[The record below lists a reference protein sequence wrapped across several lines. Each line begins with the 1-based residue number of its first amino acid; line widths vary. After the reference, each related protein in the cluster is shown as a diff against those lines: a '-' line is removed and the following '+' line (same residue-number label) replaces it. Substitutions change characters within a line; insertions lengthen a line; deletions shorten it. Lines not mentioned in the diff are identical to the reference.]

1 MFLSVDIYKERK
13 EKDFRI
19 VILPTGIGKIGLTQ
33 IKDYGIVSYLN
44 KEDKEKIGELV
55 LWALSQSDEEKM
67 ENKSEVK
74 MEKQYFN
81 LSSYSKIVRLF
92 NLVSFELFNGIYELL
107 LNMKDGAGYSPF
119 KDDEGNKYEIEYS
132 EKPTALE
139 LGTKIMEMFEF
150 KEKYDGDY

>member
-55 LWALSQSDEEKM
+55 LWALSQSDEEKI
-67 ENKSEVK
+67 ENKS
-74 MEKQYFN
+74 
-81 LSSYSKIVRLF
+81 
-92 NLVSFELFNGIYELL
+92 
-107 LNMKDGAGYSPF
+107 
-119 KDDEGNKYEIEYS
+119 
-132 EKPTALE
+132 
-139 LGTKIMEMFEF
+139 
-150 KEKYDGDY
+150 

>member
-19 VILPTGIGKIGLTQ
+19 VILPTGRSKIGLIQ
-33 IKDYGIVSYLN
+33 LKDYGIVSYLN

-55 LWALSQSDEEKM
+55 LWALSQSEEEKI
-67 ENKSEVK
+67 ENESEVK

-81 LSSYSKIVRLF
+81 VSSYRKITTTYNTIGF
-92 NLVSFELFNGIYELL
+92 KL
-107 LNMKDGAGYSPF
+107 LNEKYILDLYMKDGAGYSAF
-119 KDDEGNKYEIEYS
+119 KDMEGKKYNIEFS
-132 EKPTALE
+132 GKPSSLE
-139 LGTKIMEMFEF
+139 LGTKIMEMFEY

>member
-1 MFLSVDIYKERK
+1 MILSVDIYKERK

-19 VILPTGIGKIGLTQ
+19 VILPTGRSKIGLIQ
-33 IKDYGIVSYLN
+33 LKDYGIVSYLN

-55 LWALSQSDEEKM
+55 LWALSQSDEKEI
-67 ENKSEVK
+67 ENESEVK
-74 MEKQYFN
+74 MGKQYFN
-81 LSSYSKIVRLF
+81 LSSNSKIARLF
-92 NLVSFELFNGIYELL
+92 NTISFYFVKGIYELS